1 MEDPRNPSSE
11 LPPSPAATVIGDGPS
26 QLVGAMIGPYKLI
39 EQIGQ
44 GGFGLVFVA
53 EQQKPVRRRGLR
65 GLA

>member
-1 MEDPRNPSSE
+1 MKDPRSPSSE
-11 LPPSPAATVIGDGPS
+11 LPPSPATTVIGDDPS
-26 QLVGAMIGPYKLI
+26 QLVGAIIRPYKLI

>member
-1 MEDPRNPSSE
+1 MEDPRSPSSE
-11 LPPSPAATVIGDGPS
+11 LRPSPAATVIGDDPS
-26 QLVGAMIGPYKLI
+26 QLVGAIIGPYKLI